1 VKQVSEVG
9 TRLREFLATWLYGR
23 AAEVRAAL
31 SVGIPTEDTT
41 EEQADS
47 ARDAELRD
55 ERIGTRNRSS
65 RFGQDAPGYLTRNG
79 LGSLEIGAADD

>member
-1 VKQVSEVG
+1 M
-9 TRLREFLATWLYGR
+9 
-23 AAEVRAAL
+23 

>member
-1 VKQVSEVG
+1 MSEVG
-9 TRLREFLATWLYGR
+9 ARLRDILATWLNGR

-31 SVGIPTEDTT
+31 SVGFPKEDAA
-41 EEQADS
+41 EEEEADS
-47 ARDAELRD
+47 AIDAGPGN
-55 ERIGTRNRSS
+55 ERVGTRIQGS

>member
-1 VKQVSEVG
+1 M
-9 TRLREFLATWLYGR
+9 ATLLNGR

-31 SVGIPTEDTT
+31 SVGFPEEDAA
-41 EEQADS
+41 EQQADS
-47 ARDAELRD
+47 AIDAGPGN
-55 ERIGTRNRSS
+55 ERMGTRIPGS

>member
-1 VKQVSEVG
+1 MSEVG

-31 SVGIPTEDTT
+31 SVGFPEEDNA
-41 EEQADS
+41 EQQADS
-47 ARDAELRD
+47 ELDAGLGNEP
-55 ERIGTRNRSS
+55 IGTRAPRS
-65 RFGQDAPGYLTRNG
+65 RFSQDGPGYLTRNG